1 MTQEE
6 LNSKSYS
13 NIYKGIVVQNDDP
26 MQSGRVKV
34 FVPDIHFSLIG
45 LSKEQ
50 TNQSMM
56 FGSFGKNVNQQSTKG
71 RIDLTDHIEELKSKL
86 PWALVIQP
94 IVGETGFAKFN
105 SSSKNSTV
113 SDSNDPASTDLGT
126 ATTQKEG
133 PQAIYKG
140 DKNVWGDPAYSGGE
154 RVDGNPGSYNFEK
167 PYNLPKGNF
176 AIPSVNTQ
184 VWVQFI
190 DGNVFSPVV
199 IGAAAT
205 AAEWQAHA
213 KPSSYP
219 STSENTADTSSRDEN
234 GGADKDIYRNSTIQ
248 NSTAYTTITD
258 NSQGKTSRS
267 EIHVSGTSKTID
279 SEGNESKYKT
289 GDMRS
294 TVLGS
299 NYDDYR
305 QSRNKHVKG
314 NETAIIKGNSRVVIG
329 SNNVEAAKQQKKLLG
344 NIHQYKSLFETK
356 RTDAEGVFTSP
367 LQSKEPILE
376 ECPACTKDGGRSE
389 ESLNVDVTKHLS
401 QFKSITNSEFMK
413 GNTGLLKSI
422 GDLLKQTVQALPGLS
437 LVQFP
442 KTNQCSVCNGT
453 RKAPFTQGSQYAK
466 ETRKEKIP
474 DLYKEY
480 AGEIAKAEEQLG
492 DGGNHVIEVTKN
504 MVISVGTVTNDFD
517 SVRIDKKGK
526 GSVAGLKVADE
537 GVYAVEESSPVVE
550 KVHVDNLAGGTL
562 TILGN
567 NKINFVAGAGGVK
580 FRSLGG
586 VDFGGTISNFTG
598 EQVNIASENEVNI
611 NGGQR
616 LSLEAKILSLKA
628 GGGSGQLVFD
638 SNVGFNGNALV
649 KGGMSVEG
657 ELFVNHITG
666 QMELVPTED
675 SSPSFGGSVNTD
687 SKTIGFLPSGTTIII
702 EQNGVSGLFY
712 KDSSGNDQPI
722 FTKGTTPSIKIGT
735 DYAVK
740 TIGTTG
746 KPDENAFSMNPH
758 NHLIRMIPMTLVG
771 SSTNLRKAAK
781 GVAEPGLVK
790 ASPLDFSKKG
800 PASSR
805 DKNYVDSGKAN
816 NNASNADKSQDSTM
830 VVIGKG

>member
-1 MTQEE
+1 MNLED
-6 LNSKSYS
+6 LNSKSYN
-13 NIYKGIVVQNDDP
+13 NIYKGIVIQNDDP

-56 FGSFGKNVNQQSTKG
+56 FGFFGKNINQQTPNNN
-71 RIDLTDHIEELKSKL
+71 IDLTDHIETLKSKL

-113 SDSNDPASTDLGT
+113 SDSNDPVSTDLST
-126 ATTQKEG
+126 ATTQQEG

-190 DGNVFSPVV
+190 DGNPFSPVV

-219 STSENTADTSSRDEN
+219 STSENTADPSSRDES
-234 GGADKDIYRNSTIQ
+234 GGIDSKIYRNSTIQ

-279 SEGNESKYKT
+279 SEGNESLYKT
-289 GDMRS
+289 GDNRS
-294 TVLGS
+294 TILGS
-299 NYDDYR
+299 NFDDFR

-329 SNNVEAAKQQKKLLG
+329 SGNVEAAKQQKKLLG

-356 RTDAEGVFTSP
+356 RTNAEGVFTSP
-367 LQSKEPILE
+367 LQTKEAIVE
-376 ECPACTKDGGRSE
+376 ECPACTKNGGRSE
-389 ESLNVDVTKHLS
+389 ESLNADVS
-401 QFKSITNSEFMK
+401 QYLNQFSSVNNFEFMR
-413 GNTGLLKSI
+413 GNSGILSSLGQLLQQS
-422 GDLLKQTVQALPGLS
+422 LNALPGLKNI
-437 LVQFP
+437 QFP
-442 KTNQCSVCNGT
+442 KTNQCKVCKGT
-453 RKAPFTQGSQYAK
+453 RIAPFTQGSTYAK
-466 ETRKEKIP
+466 DTRKERIP

-492 DGGNHVIEVTKN
+492 DGGNHIIEVTKN

-526 GSVAGLKVADE
+526 GTVAGLEVADE

-611 NGGQR
+611 SGGQR

-628 GGGSGQLVFD
+628 SGGSGQLVFD
-638 SNVGFNGNALV
+638 SNVGFNGNALI

-675 SSPSFGGSVNTD
+675 SSPSFGGSVNSESKIVGYIPQGTRITVSNISGIVD
-687 SKTIGFLPSGTTIII
+687 GEGRPCSVQGVAMIEVGSDVPIKTIGAGS
-702 EQNGVSGLFY
+702 
-712 KDSSGNDQPI
+712 
-722 FTKGTTPSIKIGT
+722 
-735 DYAVK
+735 
-740 TIGTTG
+740 
-746 KPDENAFSMNPH
+746 KPEENAFSMNPH

-771 SSTNLRKAAK
+771 SNKDLRTAAK
-781 GVAEPGLVK
+781 ATAQQGLVK
-790 ASPLDFSKKG
+790 PSPVSFSKKG
-800 PASSR
+800 PSDSLS
-805 DKNYVDSGKAN
+805 KNFVDSGKAN
-816 NNASNADKSQDSTM
+816 RNASNADKSNTSTM
-830 VVIGKG
+830 VRIG